1 MEGTQKH
8 WWTTATFV
16 ENKSPTSS
24 PTVLDGCM
32 GLSMDFCFFS
42 LSLSLRRWQRWWWWW
57 WCDLSW
63 LRTCPA
69 PIRDWPRSGRS
80 RSKSL
85 SLTSWWCCVSED
97 AERLMGLRSTMGW
110 GGKRNGQ
117 ICEETRHRR
126 RRCGWGRFSWTSFT
140 GSRKKYTHKQKI
152 YAHKWH
158 NQLPG
163 SRLSTC
169 PPPANR
175 WMKHL
180 TTRNTNL
187 CSPSRTWK
195 LAGVNKEEVG
205 CRNWPLPR
213 LKICTL

>member
-1 MEGTQKH
+1 MPPVRKDWPMTDARFHHMHDSKWLLLLSGISFNSGWWQMEGTQKH
-8 WWTTATFV
+8 WWTSTTFV

-69 PIRDWPRSGRS
+69 PIRDWARSGRS

-97 AERLMGLRSTMGW
+97 AERLMGLRSTIGW
-110 GGKRNGQ
+110 GGERNGQ
-117 ICEETRHRR
+117 TCEETRHGWY
-126 RRCGWGRFSWTSFT
+126 RCGWGRFSRTF
-140 GSRKKYTHKQKI
+140 Y
-152 YAHKWH
+152 
-158 NQLPG
+158 
-163 SRLSTC
+163 RLT
-169 PPPANR
+169 
-175 WMKHL
+175 
-180 TTRNTNL
+180 
-187 CSPSRTWK
+187 
-195 LAGVNKEEVG
+195 
-205 CRNWPLPR
+205 
-213 LKICTL
+213 